1 MRPNESVLEPV
12 AATAVPAADL
22 ARRTLERRAVEAVIW
37 GMPIVSVDAMRQAFF
52 RDAGA
57 RYNDIVYL
65 SKPADWRLQVTTP
78 NASSYY
84 VYIQIN
90 TKGGALV
97 LDVPP
102 ATGAGLFGSINDAW
116 QAPLADVGPAGD
128 DQGKGA
134 RYLLL
139 PPGHARSVPMG
150 YFPVPFATYNGYSL
164 LRAIPATSSPADIA
178 QALDLVKKIRIYP
191 LAEADHPP
199 TQRHIDV
206 AGLLFDGI
214 ARFDA
219 TFYDSLAR
227 MVNEEPVQTR
237 DLVAMAG
244 LRSLGIEKGHAFTPA
259 TGTREALAMTVREAH
274 ACFVSAATAGE
285 PFWPNARWILP
296 AGHVGPQTGFRFET
310 PDRLEIDERGT
321 LFFLGCA
328 PPKRLGAATFYVFG
342 VRDAKD
348 RPLLGDRT
356 YRLHVPADVPVR
368 QFWAVTVYDLET
380 AAFIRDSPRIEVN
393 SYQKLQKNTDGSIDV
408 HFAPRAPTSGE
419 TNWIYTAPGKRW
431 IAAFRFYGPDKAVF
445 DKTWR
450 LGEITEI
457 S

>member
-1 MRPNESVLEPV
+1 
-12 AATAVPAADL
+12 
-22 ARRTLERRAVEAVIW
+22 
-37 GMPIVSVDAMRQAFF
+37 MRQAFF

-65 SKPADWRLQVTTP
+65 SKPADWKLQVTTP
-78 NASSYY
+78 NGSSYY

-116 QAPLADVGPAGD
+116 QVPLADVGPAGD
-128 DQGKGA
+128 DQGKGGK
-134 RYLLL
+134 YLLL

-150 YFPVPFATYNGYSL
+150 YFPVSFETVNGYSI
-164 LRAIPATSSPADIA
+164 LRAVPATASPADVA
-178 QALDLVKKIRIYP
+178 QALDLIKKIRIYP
-191 LAEADHPP
+191 LADADHPP
-199 TQRHIDV
+199 EQRHIDV
-206 AGLLFDGI
+206 AELLFDGI

-227 MVNEEPVQTR
+227 MVNEEPVQAR
-237 DLVAMAG
+237 DLAAMG
-244 LRSLGIEKGHAFTPA
+244 QLRALGIEKGHAFMPHA
-259 TGTREALAMTVREAH
+259 AERVALAT
-274 ACFVSAATAGE
+274 AATEARTSLMAWATEGE
-285 PFWPNARWILP
+285 RVWPGAHWILP
-296 AGHVGPQTGFRFET
+296 GRGVGPRSGFTFQTE
-310 PDRLEIDERGT
+310 DRLDVDDRGA

-348 RPLLGDRT
+348 RPLQGSRA
-356 YRLHVPADVPVR
+356 YRLHVPADAPVR

-380 AAFIRDSPRIEVN
+380 AAFIRDSPRVEVN
-393 SYQKLQKNTDGSIDV
+393 SYQNLQKNTDSSIDV
-408 HFAPRAPTSGE
+408 LFAPKAPAGRE

-450 LGEITEI
+450 LGEITEV